1 MSCPYLNR
9 CSDENIKCGRCMLS
23 EKQSHYVEYHE
34 YPADKVTDPPFD
46 DVGDGFPLENT
57 ATFICP
63 SIRDDP
69 FTCTDVPFTET

>member
-1 MSCPYLNR
+1 MSCLYLNR
-9 CSDENIKCGRCMLS
+9 CSDEGVKCGTCMHS
-23 EKQSHYVEYHE
+23 EKKSHYKE
-34 YPADKVTDPPFD
+34 YPPEKEL
-46 DVGDGFPLENT
+46 GDGFRFPLENT